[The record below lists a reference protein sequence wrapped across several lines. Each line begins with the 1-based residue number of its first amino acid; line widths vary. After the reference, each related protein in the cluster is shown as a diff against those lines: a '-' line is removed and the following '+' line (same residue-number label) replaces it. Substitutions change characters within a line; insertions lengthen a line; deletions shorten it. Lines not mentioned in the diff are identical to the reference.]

1 MIPAKFCTAI
11 ALCIF
16 LGVLPGVSTAQSS
29 SSQAKAATP
38 STKEQQTS
46 PSTVNTSGAQTA
58 EWKQIKKPPL
68 PAFHPQEPKR
78 IQLANGMIIFL
89 QEDHELPLID
99 GTAYIRGG
107 ARDVRADKTGLTSI
121 YSGSWR
127 TGGTKTKTG
136 DQLDDELEARAARVE
151 TGSGVATTSVSFS
164 SLKDDFDFVFGAFND
179 VLRNPEFRQE
189 KIDLAKNRMR
199 TAISRRNDDISE
211 IAGREAAKIAYGK
224 ENPYARE
231 PEYATVN
238 AITRQDLLDWHAAH
252 VHPNNIIF
260 GIVGDFDSAAME
272 KRLRDTFESWPK
284 GPAYVA
290 PQIQFHEPK
299 PGIYFVNKDDVNQSA
314 IHMVK
319 LGIRRDNP
327 DYFSVQVMNDV
338 FGGGFASRL
347 FKRLRTEAG
356 LAYDVGGGIGA
367 AYDHPGMLNVEMGTK
382 SSTTVEAIQGLYREF
397 DDMRNSP
404 VTPAELQHGKESI
417 LNSFIFNFDTPEKV
431 LLERMTYELY
441 GYPADF
447 LEKFRAGIEKTS
459 AQDVDRVARKYL
471 DKNQLAV
478 LVVGKASD
486 FDKPLSSLGPVTN
499 VDITIPEPGA
509 VAGAGTGTQASPV
522 TSNQEGKALLAKV
535 IEAHGGAQKLSA
547 VKSTRRK
554 ATVTLKAPQGQT
566 TLESDEI
573 AVIPNKSRVQ
583 VQTPNGEFTMV
594 SAPDA
599 SFVQLP
605 MGVQPMPAGQRQDML
620 KSLQR
625 TVWYIAQH
633 ANDPR
638 YSFAANGVEQVG
650 NVHASVLDIQ
660 TDMQKLRW
668 YVDAKSGRILRAQ
681 YEATTQAGP
690 ATRVV
695 DYSEWKAVDGIT
707 VPFHEEASDNG
718 EPSGSVKINSFEF
731 NPPVNA
737 NIFDHPAG
745 ESAQKQTPQ

>member
-1 MIPAKFCTAI
+1 MMNRLKLRIAI
-11 ALCIF
+11 ALC
-16 LGVLPGVSTAQSS
+16 LVSGLFTASGAAQAAGTQAKSGTAQS
-29 SSQAKAATP
+29 
-38 STKEQQTS
+38 KEQKA
-46 PSTVNTSGAQTA
+46 PSAAQASSTQTA
-58 EWKQIKKPPL
+58 EWKQIKTPPL

-78 IQLANGMIIFL
+78 IQLANGMVIFL

-107 ARDVRADKTGLTSI
+107 SRDVPAEKTGLTSI
-121 YSGSWR
+121 FSSSWR

-151 TGSGVATTSVSFS
+151 TGSGVATTTVSFS
-164 SLKDDFDFVFGAFND
+164 SLKADFDFVFNIFND

-189 KIDLAKNRMR
+189 KIDLAKNRMK

-211 IAGREAAKIAYGK
+211 IAGREAAKIAYGADS
-224 ENPYARE
+224 PYARE

-252 VHPNNIIF
+252 VHPNNIIL
-260 GIVGDFDSAAME
+260 GIVGDFDSGAME
-272 KRLRDTFESWPK
+272 KRLRDTFERWPK
-284 GPAYVA
+284 GPAVA
-290 PQIQFHEPK
+290 PAKIEFHEPK
-299 PGIYFVNKDDVNQSA
+299 PGVYFVNKDDVNQST

-327 DYFSVQVMNDV
+327 DYFPVQVMNDV

-397 DDMRNSP
+397 DDMRTNP
-404 VTPAELQHGKESI
+404 VTQAELQHGKDSI

-447 LEKFRAGIEKTS
+447 LEKFRAAIEKTT
-459 AQDVDRVARKYL
+459 AEDVDRVARKYL
-471 DKNQLAV
+471 DRNQLAV
-478 LVVGKASD
+478 LVVGRESD
-486 FDKPLSSLGPVTN
+486 FDKPLASLGPVTN
-499 VDITIPEPGA
+499 VDITIPEAGA
-509 VAGAGTGTQASPV
+509 VAGGGAATPAATAASK
-522 TSNQEGKALLAKV
+522 TEGKAVLAKV
-535 IEAHGGAQKLSA
+535 IASAGGVQKLTA
-547 VKSTRRK
+547 VKSTHRK
-554 ATVTLKAPQGQT
+554 ATVTLRSPQGQT
-566 TLESDEI
+566 TIESDEI
-573 AVIPNKSRVQ
+573 AVMPDKSRLQ
-583 VQTPNGEFTMV
+583 VQTPQGEFTMV
-594 SAPDA
+594 SAPEA

-620 KSLQR
+620 KALQR

-633 ANDPR
+633 ANDPKF
-638 YSFAANGVEQVG
+638 SFAVNGVEQVG
-650 NVHASVLDIQ
+650 DLHASVLDIQ
-660 TDMQKLRW
+660 TDLQKLRW
-668 YVDAKSGRILRAQ
+668 YVDGKTGRILRSQ

-707 VPFHEEASDNG
+707 IPFHEEASDNG

-731 NPPVNA
+731 NPAVDA
-737 NIFDHPAG
+737 KVFAKPA
-745 ESAQKQTPQ
+745 ESAQKQAPR

>member
-1 MIPAKFCTAI
+1 MIGKNRCITI
-11 ALCIF
+11 ALYIF
-16 LGVLPGVSTAQSS
+16 FSVSVATGAAQSS
-29 SSQAKAATP
+29 SAPAKKAESAKA
-38 STKEQQTS
+38 S
-46 PSTVNTSGAQTA
+46 PSKPSAAAGRAA
-58 EWKQIKKPPL
+58 DWRQIKKPEL

-78 IQLANGMIIFL
+78 IQFSNGMIVFL

-107 ARDVRADKTGLTSI
+107 SRDVPAAKTGLTSI
-121 YSGSWR
+121 YASSWR
-127 TGGTKTKTG
+127 TGGTKSKTG
-136 DQLDDELEARAARVE
+136 DQLDDELEARAAHVE
-151 TGSGVATTSVSFS
+151 TGGGAATTSVSFS
-164 SLKDDFDFVFGAFND
+164 CLKGDFDFVFDVFKD
-179 VLRNPEFRQE
+179 VLRNPEFRQD

-211 IAGREAAKIAYGK
+211 IAGRESAKIAYGRD
-224 ENPYARE
+224 NPYARQ

-238 AITRQDLLDWHAAH
+238 AITRQDLFDWHTGH
-252 VHPNNIIF
+252 VHPNSIIF

-272 KRLRDTFESWPK
+272 KRLRDSFESWVA
-284 GPAYVA
+284 GPNYVA
-290 PQIQFHEPK
+290 PQIQFNEPK
-299 PGIYFVNKDDVNQSA
+299 AGIYFVNKDDVNQST

-367 AYDHPGMLNVEMGTK
+367 AYDHPGLLNIEMGTK
-382 SSTTVEAIQGLYREF
+382 SATTVEAIQGLYREV
-397 DDMRNSP
+397 DDMRNNP
-404 VTPAELQHGKESI
+404 VTKAELQHGKDSI

-447 LEKFRAGIEKTS
+447 LEKFRAGIEQTS
-459 AQDVDRVARKYL
+459 AEDVDRVARKYL
-471 DKNQLAV
+471 IKDQLAV
-478 LVVGKASD
+478 LVVGKAAE
-486 FDKPLSSLGPVTN
+486 FDKPLSALGPITN
-499 VDITIPEPGA
+499 VDITIPSPE
-509 VAGAGTGTQASPV
+509 AGATPSGSAGAAAAPPTA
-522 TSNQEGKALLAKV
+522 TSNAEGKALLTKV
-535 IEAHGGAQKLSA
+535 IDAHGGAQRLAA
-547 VKSTRRK
+547 VKSTHRK
-554 ATVTLKAPQGQT
+554 ATVALKTPQGEM
-566 TLESDEI
+566 TLESDSIEMLPDK
-573 AVIPNKSRVQ
+573 VRLQ
-583 VQTPNGEFTMV
+583 LQTPNGEFTMV

-605 MGVQPMPAGQRQDML
+605 NGVQPMPTGQRQDLL

-625 TVWYIAQH
+625 SVWNIAQH
-633 ANDPR
+633 ANDPK

-650 NVHASVLDIQ
+650 DLHASVLDIQ
-660 TDMQKLRW
+660 TDLQKLRW

-681 YEATTQAGP
+681 FEATTQAGP

-695 DYSEWKAVDGIT
+695 DYSEWKTVDGIT

-718 EPSGSVKINSFEF
+718 EPSGSVKTNTFQV
-731 NPPVNA
+731 NPQMDA
-737 NIFDHPAG
+737 KIFAKPGG
-745 ESAQKQTPQ
+745 ESAQKAAPR

>member
-1 MIPAKFCTAI
+1 MMNRLKLRIAI
-11 ALCIF
+11 ALCLISGLF
-16 LGVLPGVSTAQSS
+16 TASGAAQAAATQAKSGTAQS
-29 SSQAKAATP
+29 
-38 STKEQQTS
+38 KEQPA
-46 PSTVNTSGAQTA
+46 PSAAQASSAQTA
-58 EWKQIKKPPL
+58 EWKQIKTPPL

-78 IQLANGMIIFL
+78 IQLANGMVIFL

-107 ARDVRADKTGLTSI
+107 SRDVPAEKTGLTSI
-121 YSGSWR
+121 YSSSWR

-151 TGSGVATTSVSFS
+151 TGSGVATTSISFS
-164 SLKDDFDFVFGAFND
+164 SLKADFDFVFNTFND
-179 VLRNPEFRQE
+179 VLRNPQFRQE
-189 KIDLAKNRMR
+189 KIDLAKNRMK

-211 IAGREAAKIAYGK
+211 IAGREAAKIAYGTDS
-224 ENPYARE
+224 PYARQA
-231 PEYATVN
+231 EYATVN
-238 AITRQDLLDWHAAH
+238 AITRQDLLAWHAAH
-252 VHPNNIIF
+252 VHPNNIIL
-260 GIVGDFDSAAME
+260 GVVGDFDSGAME
-272 KRLRDTFESWPK
+272 KRLRDTFENWPK
-284 GPAYVA
+284 GPAVA
-290 PQIQFHEPK
+290 APKIEFHEPK
-299 PGIYFVNKDDVNQSA
+299 PGVYFVNKDDVNQST

-327 DYFSVQVMNDV
+327 DYFPVQVMNDV

-397 DDMRNSP
+397 DDMRTNP
-404 VTPAELQHGKESI
+404 VTQAELQHGKDSI
-417 LNSFIFNFDTPEKV
+417 LNSFIFNFDTPAKV

-447 LEKFRAGIEKTS
+447 LEKFRAGIEKTT
-459 AQDVDRVARKYL
+459 AEDVDRVARKYL
-471 DKNQLAV
+471 DRKQLAV
-478 LVVGKASD
+478 LVVGKESD
-486 FDKPLSSLGPVTN
+486 FDKPLASLGPVTN
-499 VDITIPEPGA
+499 VDITIPEAGA
-509 VAGAGTGTQASPV
+509 VAGGGAAAPAATAS
-522 TSNQEGKALLAKV
+522 SKEEGKALLAKV
-535 IEAHGGAQKLSA
+535 IASAGGVQKLTA
-547 VKSTRRK
+547 VKSTHRK
-554 ATVTLKAPQGQT
+554 ATVTLKSSQGQT
-566 TLESDEI
+566 TIESDEI
-573 AVIPNKSRVQ
+573 AVMPDKSRLQ
-583 VQTPNGEFTMV
+583 VQTPQGEFTMI
-594 SAPDA
+594 SAPGA

-620 KSLQR
+620 KAMQR

-633 ANDPR
+633 ANDPKF
-638 YSFAANGVEQVG
+638 SFAANGVEQVG
-650 NVHASVLDIQ
+650 DLHASVLDIQ
-660 TDMQKLRW
+660 TDLQKLRW
-668 YVDAKSGRILRAQ
+668 YVDAKSGRILRSQ

-731 NPPVNA
+731 NLAVDGKVFA
-737 NIFDHPAG
+737 KPA
-745 ESAQKQTPQ
+745 ESAQKQAPR